1 MSKKII
7 KKNLGFT
14 LIELL
19 VVISIIG
26 LLSTVILV
34 SLKSAK
40 DKANNSTINSIA
52 MEYTKAIEF
61 ALDANDEYPNPGVG
75 DVNMYCLGEGYVGG
89 AYTDNQCGL
98 NVTRV
103 QNAAINSALAPFFSH
118 LPKSE
123 ILNPSSTLGATP
135 VWKGFHYRCSGWT
148 ATGQCNAFQLRWVL
162 KNYADCIAGASHPLA
177 TSNICSIDR
186 SL

>member
-1 MSKKII
+1 MLKKLI

-52 MEYTKAIEF
+52 MEYT
-61 ALDANDEYPNPGVG
+61 L
-75 DVNMYCLGEGYVGG
+75 
-89 AYTDNQCGL
+89 
-98 NVTRV
+98 
-103 QNAAINSALAPFFSH
+103 LAHKNCYQDP
-118 LPKSE
+118 
-123 ILNPSSTLGATP
+123 
-135 VWKGFHYRCSGWT
+135 
-148 ATGQCNAFQLRWVL
+148 TG
-162 KNYADCIAGASHPLA
+162 
-177 TSNICSIDR
+177 
-186 SL
+186 